1 MASPMDLPRRLAASI
16 GNSIDAAGELPVF
29 QQKVL
34 KHLAS
39 MDQVMSEH
47 MSSMDENTAALLDV
61 IRPMQ
66 RDIATLVEVIRPM
79 QRDISSLDERIA
91 RLEGAVQTVAE
102 RTPDPDEPGTLSK
115 AKDALTG

>member
-34 KHLAS
+34 EHLAS

-66 RDIATLVEVIRPM
+66 QDMAEAK
-79 QRDISSLDERIA
+79 ERIA
-91 RLEGAVQTVAE
+91 RLERAVETVAE
-102 RTPDPDEPGTLSK
+102 RTPDPHEPGALSR

>member
-34 KHLAS
+34 EHLAS

-47 MSSMDENTAALLDV
+47 MSSMDENTAALL
-61 IRPMQ
+61 
-66 RDIATLVEVIRPM
+66 EVIRPM
-79 QRDISSLDERIA
+79 QQDIAAVEQRIA
-91 RLEGAVQTVAE
+91 RLEQAVQTVAD
-102 RTPDPDEPGTLSK
+102 RTPDPHEPGALSK
-115 AKDALTG
+115 AKDALTS